1 MAEALTTR
9 ITAYMRRHLGEA
21 DLVRL
26 VGIVVIF
33 IRGVCTE
40 LVTGY
45 LIRREGKTELFD
57 RFDAEYAEAAAGG
70 AK

>member
-1 MAEALTTR
+1 M
-9 ITAYMRRHLGEA
+9 
-21 DLVRL
+21 
-26 VGIVVIF
+26 VIF

-40 LVTGY
+40 LITAY

-57 RFDAEYAEAAAGG
+57 RFDAEYAAAAAGG